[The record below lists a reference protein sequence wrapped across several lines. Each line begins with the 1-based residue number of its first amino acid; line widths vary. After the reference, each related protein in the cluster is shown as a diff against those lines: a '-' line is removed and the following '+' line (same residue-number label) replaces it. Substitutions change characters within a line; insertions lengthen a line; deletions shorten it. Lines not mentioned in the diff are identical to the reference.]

1 MRKAF
6 WSRSK
11 GVILDPESPRKE
23 KRGRERGIK
32 ASRIDT
38 EKGRELEKNCHRE
51 VTGGH
56 VPRVILNHAG
66 YLSHRLPNLT
76 R

>member
-32 ASRIDT
+32 ASRIDS
-38 EKGRELEKNCHRE
+38 EKGRELEKKLSS
-51 VTGGH
+51 G
-56 VPRVILNHAG
+56 
-66 YLSHRLPNLT
+66 SHRGPCATSNIKPCGVFIS
-76 R
+76 